1 MVLNDMKTLEKQAKT
16 VEEVVQM
23 ALEELELRPEDVEVE
38 VLEEGSRGILGFLS
52 KMAKVR
58 VTVKPKPDEVASK
71 FLEGL
76 LEFFDSD
83 AKVECSLNGNVLSI
97 DITGERAGILIG
109 KHGNTLDALQYLT
122 SLVVN
127 RHSKE
132 FIRVLLDAENY
143 RQKRE
148 KTLQRLAIKMADKV
162 KENKRSI
169 TLEPMYPNERRIIH
183 TALQKD
189 PRVTT
194 KSVGKEPNRRV
205 VISLK

>member
-1 MVLNDMKTLEKQAKT
+1 MKTIEKQGKT
-16 VEEVVQM
+16 VEEAIQL
-23 ALEELELRPEDVEVE
+23 ALEELKVKREEVDVE
-38 VLEEGSRGILGFLS
+38 VLEEGNRGILGFLS

-58 VTVKPKPDEVASK
+58 VTVKPKPDEVAAK

-76 LEFFDSD
+76 LKHFGISC
-83 AKVECSLNGNVLSI
+83 KIECELEENVLNIVISG
-97 DITGERAGILIG
+97 DNAGILIG
-109 KHGNTLDALQYLT
+109 KHGNTLDAIQYLT

-127 RHSKE
+127 RTSNE

-143 RQKRE
+143 REKRE
-148 KTLQRLAIKMADKV
+148 KALQRLAIKLANKV
-162 KENKRSI
+162 KESKRSI

-189 PRVTT
+189 PKVTT
-194 KSVGKEPNRRV
+194 KSIGKEPNRRV